1 MTQVGD
7 GPEFTEAT
15 APPMQNGEVVF
26 DEPWQ
31 SRVFGM
37 AVELHERGVFAWSDF
52 QAALIE
58 EVSAW
63 DQAHVGQEGQ
73 EGQEEHESEQPYP
86 YFVLFFRALE
96 HVLAGIDDSRANTHK
111 ISQRELLERS
121 AELAQRPHGHDHHHG
136 DHSHHH

>member
-1 MTQVGD
+1 MTQVND
-7 GPEFTEAT
+7 GPEFTEGT

-26 DEPWQ
+26 NEPWQ

-52 QAALIE
+52 QATLIE
-58 EVSAW
+58 EVSCW
-63 DQAHVGQEGQ
+63 DQAHVGQDAQ
-73 EGQEEHESEQPYP
+73 ESEQPYP

-96 HVLAGIDDSRANTHK
+96 RVLAAVDDSQANTFK
-111 ISQRELLERS
+111 ISQHELLERS
-121 AELAQRPHGHDHHHG
+121 TELAQRPHGHDHHHG